1 MNEIFDI
8 SYDEVEVIKNLWEKN
23 RQYHENSSEYFK
35 ESYRYIRFGERIKAF
50 GVFNKDTMKITVVK
64 NNDKYIGYCIS
75 TIIDGKGELESLH
88 VHETYRGNGV
98 GKKLVDKH
106 IEWMNEKNCKV
117 IGVTVSQENESTI
130 GFYKKIGFY
139 PNTLYMQ
146 QR

>member
-8 SYDEVEVIKNLWEKN
+8 SYDEIAVIKSLWEKN

-35 ESYRYIRFGERIKAF
+35 ESYRFISFDQRIKAF
-50 GVFNKDTMKITVVK
+50 GVFNEETMKITVAIS
-64 NNDKYIGYCIS
+64 NDEYIGYCIS

-88 VHETYRGNGV
+88 VDETNRGNGIW
-98 GKKLVDKH
+98 KKLVIKH
-106 IEWMNEKNCKV
+106 IEWMKEKNCKV

-130 GFYKKIGFY
+130 WFYKKLEFY

-146 QR
+146 LK